1 MVKNLTV
8 KQPCRYTDKPYPEY
22 RFIPGENPHPTRDP
36 KGHSYNKP
44 VKELSSFSPEEW
56 SYCEEFLFGIDLFN
70 FGYWWEAHEVLE
82 AVWVGAGK
90 NTDTGLFVQGLIQL
104 SAAHLKGWQGY
115 YAAAAKLALSG
126 LSKMKDNNG
135 KRLGINTAKLKS
147 DIEDYLSGNCATP
160 ITIELDL
167 PANSIA

>member
-1 MVKNLTV
+1 MVKNLSV
-8 KQPCRYTDKPYPEY
+8 KQPYRYTDKPFPDY
-22 RFIPGENPHPTRDP
+22 RYIPGENPHPTRDP
-36 KGHSYNKP
+36 KGHSFNKP